1 MQILQSMETLTIEQL
16 QENFE
21 EYLDKVEAGQ
31 SFLIKSEYGNAILIP
46 YEEYKEVDDLI
57 RIHTDHEE
65 GC

>member
-1 MQILQSMETLTIEQL
+1 MKTLTVKEL

-21 EYLDKVEAGQ
+21 YYLDKVEAGE
-31 SFLIKSEYGNAILIP
+31 SFLINSKYGDAMLVP
-46 YEEYKEVDDLI
+46 YNSGKEEVDDLI

>member
-1 MQILQSMETLTIEQL
+1 METLTIEQL

-31 SFLIKSEYGNAILIP
+31 SFLIKSEYGTAVLVP
-46 YEEYKEVDDLI
+46 YQEYKEVDDLI

>member
-1 MQILQSMETLTIEQL
+1 METLTIEEL

-21 EYLDKVEAGQ
+21 EYMDRVEAGETFIIQ
-31 SFLIKSEYGNAILIP
+31 SEHGDAMLMPYKS
-46 YEEYKEVDDLI
+46 YKEVDDLV